1 LTILGNAKSLDEI
14 QTLNLS
20 SQHLTDEILANAE
33 KFFIEMSSLDELDL
47 SGNQIRFM
55 PELEMAEVRSL
66 NLSHNNLQNVDFIE
80 HLWTVEELDLRGNSV
95 IDITEKMKV
104 RVFLPRLEILG
115 KYNFNVNIFLAKVSE
130 TFYP

>member
-1 LTILGNAKSLDEI
+1 MTILGNAKSLDEI